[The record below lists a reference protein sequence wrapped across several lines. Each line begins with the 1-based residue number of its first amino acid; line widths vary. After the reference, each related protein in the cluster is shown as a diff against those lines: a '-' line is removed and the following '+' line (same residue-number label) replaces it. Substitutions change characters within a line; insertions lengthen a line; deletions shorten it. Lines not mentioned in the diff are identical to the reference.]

1 MNEDLAFK
9 KPDRVTTE
17 QAATIGVGLIVGFEG
32 NPKIFMSNTRI
43 DSSSRLEHRNQRGT
57 YSS

>member
-9 KPDRVTTE
+9 KPDSVTTE
-17 QAATIGVGLIVGFEG
+17 QAATIGVGLIVSFEG
-32 NPKIFMSNTRI
+32 NQEIFMSKTRI
-43 DSSSRLEHRNQRGT
+43 DSSSSLEHRNQRGT